1 MPKSKFE
8 VIDPW
13 QHDGRYTYSTAVR
26 RGPFLFISGM
36 IARDPATGKVAGKG
50 DIVAQADVIFRRI
63 GEILEA
69 AGGSFDDVVKTTDYV
84 TTLEGYSGTAAVRRK
99 YFRNGFPAATGVV
112 VKALVNPEALIEIDA
127 IAIIEK

>member
-1 MPKSKFE
+1 MRKFD

-13 QHDGRYTYSTAVR
+13 GLDDRYTFSTAVK
-26 RGPFLFISGM
+26 RGPYLFISGV
-36 IARDPATGKVAGKG
+36 IARDPRTGAIAGKG
-50 DIVAQADVIFRRI
+50 DIVAQADCIFQRI
-63 GEILEA
+63 GKILEA

-84 TTLEGYSGTAAVRRK
+84 TTLERYRETAEVRRK

-127 IAIIEK
+127 IAILEK